1 MLFRDRMAF
10 ICRDGGPHD
19 GGDLAQG
26 SGVLAKE
33 NTEHRSRSIRLAFAV
48 AYRPTMNRC

>member
-1 MLFRDRMAF
+1 MLSRDRMVF
-10 ICRDGGPHD
+10 ICRYGGSHD

-26 SGVLAKE
+26 SGVLAKKTRLE
-33 NTEHRSRSIRLAFAV
+33 AGSIRLAFAA